1 MDPYSKITCIYV
13 TLGKAKR
20 SGNVVGHKLSKQL
33 NWDCYD
39 NSDLKFED
47 YDHLR
52 EHSTLFLFN
61 HRPSFY
67 TNRGLIGADKDI
79 VNCRHNHIDRII
91 IGRKC
96 INGLSYYN
104 NFPYLYQSFF
114 PTVVVEDKLKVKK
127 EKIALGYY
135 FRDIRYDGAMY
146 FINDL
151 LPKIDKNIPIFILG
165 ISDFPYIKDRKII
178 CTFDS
183 DYFFNNITHYFYF
196 KSNIIL
202 DPFPH
207 SLLEALQK
215 GCTLIVPENKKRI
228 YKDGI
233 DDILSLTCGKYIS
246 KIENNFLEKV
256 FDLNLNLSP
265 IIKYQHKIIE
275 SGFTLMPDKKW
286 KTLYDLMSH
295 I

>member
-1 MDPYSKITCIYV
+1 MQSNNISCIYV

-39 NSDLKFED
+39 NTDLKFED
-47 YDHLR
+47 YDNLR
-52 EHSTLFLFN
+52 QHSTLFLFN

-79 VNCRHNHIDRII
+79 VNCRHNHIDRIM

-96 INGLSYYN
+96 INSISYYN

-114 PTVVVEDKLKVKK
+114 PTIVAESFPKK
-127 EKIALGYY
+127 EKNNIALGYY

-146 FINDL
+146 FIDNIL
-151 LPKIDKNIPIFILG
+151 NKLNPEIPIYILG
-165 ISDFPYIKDRKII
+165 ISDFPYITNRKIE
-178 CTFDS
+178 CTFDP
-183 DYFFNNITHYFYF
+183 DYFFDHITHYFYF

-207 SLLEALQK
+207 TLLEAVLRH
-215 GCTLIVPENKKRI
+215 CTIVVPENKRSMN
-228 YKDGI
+228 DGI
-233 DDILSLTCGKYIS
+233 DDILSLLGSNYIS
-246 KIENNFLEKV
+246 KIENNFLDKEYDINL
-256 FDLNLNLSP
+256 DLTP
-265 IIKYQHKIIE
+265 IINYQKSIVE
-275 SGFTLMPDKKW
+275 SNFTLMPDKSW